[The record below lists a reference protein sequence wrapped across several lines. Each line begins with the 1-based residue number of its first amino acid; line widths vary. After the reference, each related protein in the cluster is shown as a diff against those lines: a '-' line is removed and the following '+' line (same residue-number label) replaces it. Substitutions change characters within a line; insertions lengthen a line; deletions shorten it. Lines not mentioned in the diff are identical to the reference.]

1 MEFMLLAL
9 VSVILV
15 FSVGAYFAGRGSD

>member
-9 VSVILV
+9 VSVIFV